1 MRTSILAIATA
12 ALLLP
17 QLAFALS
24 LDQAKS
30 QGLVGETPSGYLG
43 AVKSSGDV
51 NALVSS
57 INSQRRAEYDRIA
70 KQNGQPRTVIESLAA
85 QKAYQ
90 MTPDGQYLQGADGSW
105 KKK

>member
-1 MRTSILAIATA
+1 MRKSMLAIAAA

-24 LDQAKS
+24 LDQAKA

-43 AVKSSGDV
+43 AVKSGGEV
-51 NALVSS
+51 NTLVNS
-57 INSQRRAEYDRIA
+57 INSQRKAEYDRIA
-70 KQNGQPRTVIESLAA
+70 KQNGQPRSVVESLAA
-85 QKAYQ
+85 KKAYE
-90 MTPDGQYLQGADGSW
+90 MTPAGQFLQSADGSW